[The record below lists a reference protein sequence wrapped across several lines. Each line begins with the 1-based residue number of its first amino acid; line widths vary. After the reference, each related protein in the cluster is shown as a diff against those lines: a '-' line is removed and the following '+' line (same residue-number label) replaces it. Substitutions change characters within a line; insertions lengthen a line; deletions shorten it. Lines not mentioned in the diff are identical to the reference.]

1 MGKTAYYTTLW
12 YKPNEIS
19 SRIGVTYLA
28 GPASGKKIALK
39 FYIDQIGLT
48 EFYVKVRLED

>member
-39 FYIDQIGLT
+39 CYIDQIGLT